1 MVDGEG
7 EKEGRRE
14 GGGAEGEE
22 AGILEGCVDEGLD
35 SWKNL
40 IMLLQRTR
48 ILLSLFLLLLP
59 TTLFVFKVFVGTW
72 DGGREDPWLE
82 EDED

>member
-1 MVDGEG
+1 
-7 EKEGRRE
+7 
-14 GGGAEGEE
+14 
-22 AGILEGCVDEGLD
+22 
-35 SWKNL
+35 
-40 IMLLQRTR
+40 MLLQRTR

-59 TTLFVFKVFVGTW
+59 TTWFFFRVFVGTW